1 VRRLAFLNG
10 LRGIAALNVVLF
22 HQVFVTG
29 RAIRAAAVGASVPG
43 EWRLRRHV
51 SAFSRKVGGRSRSPQ
66 TPRRLLGRV
75 LIK

>member
-29 RAIRAAAVGASVPG
+29 RAIVAPPWARPFLLNGGSGVTSARSHEKLGGGAGPPKPPVDY
-43 EWRLRRHV
+43 WV
-51 SAFSRKVGGRSRSPQ
+51 VF
-66 TPRRLLGRV
+66 
-75 LIK
+75 